1 MNSFFKMLCLAGSV
15 SLLATQVKAQ
25 DTDVTDMTR
34 QKKRGSQEII
44 IRKKT
49 DKDTKVTIE
58 INGEDIKVNGK
69 PLSDFSD
76 NDIEINLES
85 IRPDVSVRGYA
96 PALSPFRSSLNFQSP
111 VTVTGY
117 GGNRAMLGVATEK
130 ADEGAKVNAV
140 TPASAAEKAG
150 VKVGDVITKIND
162 IAVVTPED
170 LSKAVAKFKPE
181 DKVAVT
187 VKRDK
192 KEQKLTAVLGKP
204 ASVSAF
210 SRNFNFDYENDN
222 GNSRLNTT
230 PRYNLMLS
238 NGQPR
243 LGIKA
248 QDTDDSKGVKVLEVD
263 KNSAAEKSG
272 LKEGDLITEFD
283 GKVVNGATELMEAAR
298 SAKDKNN
305 MKVKLM
311 RNGKLQDIDIR
322 IPKKLK
328 TASL

>member
-1 MNSFFKMLCLAGSV
+1 MVCLAGTV
-15 SLLATQVKAQ
+15 SLIATQVKAQ
-25 DTDVTDMTR
+25 DTDVTEITR
-34 QKKRGSQEII
+34 QKKRDSKEII

-58 INGEDIKVNGK
+58 INGEDIRVNGK
-69 PLSDFSD
+69 PLSDFD
-76 NDIEINLES
+76 DKDIEINLEN
-85 IRPDVSVRGYA
+85 IRPDVTVRGYA
-96 PALSPFRSSLNFQSP
+96 TSPARSPFRSSLNFQSP
-111 VTVTGY
+111 VLVTGF
-117 GGNRAMLGVATEK
+117 GGNRALLGVTTVK

-162 IAVVTPED
+162 LAIATPED
-170 LSKAVAKFKPE
+170 LSKAVGKFKPE

-192 KEQKLTAVLGKP
+192 KEQKLTAVLAKP
-204 ASVSAF
+204 AATSTYSQ
-210 SRNFNFDYENDN
+210 NFNFDHQTENGI
-222 GNSRLNTT
+222 GNMNTA

-248 QDTDDSKGVKVLEVD
+248 QDTDDSKGVKILEVD

-272 LKEGDLITEFD
+272 IKEGDLITEFD
-283 GKVVNGATELMEAAR
+283 GKTVNGTTELMEAAR
-298 SAKDKNN
+298 NARDKNN

-311 RNGKLQDIDIR
+311 RDGKSQEIDIK

-328 TASL
+328 TANL